1 MSLYRRLAA
10 LGLTGLRCF
19 PQLVSVVPGSERI
32 ERYQQQ
38 DTRRTDAGGG
48 RDVAPGGNCGRD
60 RRHLF
65 HCASLSLRG
74 RHQAGLIADSADK
87 RWLVHIEP
95 WIGVSQGGRS
105 APKASPGNRLDG
117 AMQMPARRARAALPL
132 PPPRRA
138 CDVLCLRGRG
148 LVVICSCSHCG
159 LINTIRQAM
168 AVSGVDK
175 LHAVLGGF
183 HLGVAPPDYVEHTR
197 PRRGPGCCSPRG
209 L

>member
-1 MSLYRRLAA
+1 MAPCPPPHRA
-10 LGLTGLRCF
+10 LDRSVTGWAIGAEGE
-19 PQLVSVVPGSERI
+19 PGKPIRWCHA
-32 ERYQQQ
+32 
-38 DTRRTDAGGG
+38 DAG
-48 RDVAPGGNCGRD
+48 V
-60 RRHLF
+60 
-65 HCASLSLRG
+65 
-74 RHQAGLIADSADK
+74 
-87 RWLVHIEP
+87 
-95 WIGVSQGGRS
+95 
-105 APKASPGNRLDG
+105 
-117 AMQMPARRARAALPL
+117 PL

-183 HLGVAPPDYVEHTR
+183 HLEVRAADYVEHTR